1 MLKLFW
7 IFSPLTYK
15 QVIYPTMPTLNPALV
30 LELHA
35 ALCRTGLGG
44 KLPYQSFA
52 AFLRWGH
59 DRATAGWASE
69 KLDAVVRGVIHDIGI
84 ANEIQEITT
93 TRTVSNIIDGP
104 TDLAPLLS
112 GLRVALNEIV
122 HYFKAQATA
131 LREQHGGV
139 TNHASI
145 EDLMIKIGNCV
156 DKTALKG
163 LEEQM
168 FAIHAEQLATAN
180 SNGVG
185 YIETCIALIDEAVGI
200 SA

>member
-1 MLKLFW
+1 LA
-7 IFSPLTYK
+7 P
-15 QVIYPTMPTLNPALV
+15 
-30 LELHA
+30 
-35 ALCRTGLGG
+35 
-44 KLPYQSFA
+44 
-52 AFLRWGH
+52 
-59 DRATAGWASE
+59 E
-69 KLDAVVRGVIHDIGI
+69 KLDDVVRAIVHDIGI

-93 TRTVSNIIDGP
+93 TRTVSKITDGP
-104 TDLAPLLS
+104 TDLTPLLS

-122 HYFKAQATA
+122 DYFKAQATA

-139 TNHASI
+139 TNHASVN
-145 EDLMIKIGNCV
+145 DLMIKIGNCV

-163 LEEQM
+163 LEEQI

-185 YIETCIALIDEAVGI
+185 YIEACIALINEALGI